1 MTDLVIIQNR
11 QAVTSSLRV
20 AESFEKEHRNVLR
33 DIDSLKKDVLNFEQM
48 FFETEI
54 PDSYNRPRRAFLMN
68 RDGFTLL
75 AMGFTGKK
83 ALEFKLKYI
92 EAFNRMEQQ
101 LKELNQPSYMIDDP
115 IKRAEKWIEEQ
126 KEKQQLQTQ
135 NLLLEQKVNELQPKA
150 TYYDMVLQNKSLL
163 PISKIAKDYGMS
175 AIKMNK
181 LLHKLGV
188 QYKQG
193 DIWLLYAKYQDK
205 GYTQTTTHVIDAELS
220 KVQTKWT
227 QKGRLFIYELLKK
240 NGILPMIER
249 ESDSA

>member
-1 MTDLVIIQNR
+1 MSDLVIIQNR
-11 QAVTSSLRV
+11 KVVTTSLQV
-20 AESFEKEHRNVLR
+20 AETFEKEHKNVIQSIKNLAAEN
-33 DIDSLKKDVLNFEQM
+33 SATKNM
-48 FFETEI
+48 FHEDTYE
-54 PDSYNRPRRAFLMN
+54 NRGKQYPMYYMN

-135 NLLLEQKVNELQPKA
+135 NLLLEQQVKEYEPKA

-163 PISKIAKDYGMS
+163 SVSKIAKDYGMS
-175 AIKMNK
+175 AIKFNR
-181 LLHKLGV
+181 LLNKLGV

-205 GYTQTTTHVIDAELS
+205 GYTQTTTHVIDAERS
-220 KVQTKWT
+220 RVSTKWT
-227 QKGRLFIYELLKK
+227 QKGRLFLYDLLKQH
-240 NGILPMIER
+240 GVLPLIEKEG
-249 ESDSA
+249 ESA